1 MTMISASHSAH
12 RTGSLSRLSVLAT
25 IARLYG
31 TWRQRQSLKA
41 LDETALR
48 DIGVTRAQADA
59 EANRPVWDA
68 PDNWRR

>member
-1 MTMISASHSAH
+1 MTMISTSHGAH
-12 RTGSLSRLSVLAT
+12 RTGHLSRFSVLAT
-25 IARLYG
+25 IARLHG